1 MSMKRGAKG
10 AALGVVTRR
19 SSANPD
25 PLSAAALRLM
35 KIGLEPGVPT
45 GYPGGAKGAACIS
58 VDFDVTSGERYPWN
72 HEGTSALLRLSE
84 AHGVPFTWAIC
95 GRTAEEDPKAFE
107 SILSSSVRQDIG
119 VHTYSHMYADERTEE
134 EYERD
139 ITKCVSVLRLSS
151 PPRSFVFPKNREG
164 HFGLL
169 RRLGF
174 TSFRGKRR
182 VVGAPVDVQG
192 LWNLRPVYYLDGK
205 SLKAAGLI
213 KSFLDACIARSA
225 VFHLWTH
232 PWSLAVGGKVDR
244 MAAEVVG
251 PVLAHIEE
259 MRSQG
264 SLYVGTM
271 DDLSSFMTSS
281 IGS

>member
-19 SSANPD
+19 RSVNPD

-35 KIGLEPGVPT
+35 KIGLEPGLPS
-45 GYPGGAKGAACIS
+45 GYLGGARGAACIS

-72 HEGTSALLRLSE
+72 HEGTSALLGLSE
-84 AHGVPFTWAIC
+84 DYGIPFTWAIC
-95 GRTAEEDPKAFE
+95 GKTAEEDPKAYE
-107 SILSSSVRQDIG
+107 SILSSSVKQDVG
-119 VHTYSHMYADERTEE
+119 VHTYSHVYADECTEE

-139 ITKCVSVLRLSS
+139 IAKCISVLRLSS

-182 VVGAPVDVQG
+182 VVGAPADVQG

-205 SLKAAGLI
+205 SLEAAGLI
-213 KSFLDACIARSA
+213 RSFVDACIARSA

-232 PWSLAVGGKVDR
+232 PWSLAVEGKVDR
-244 MAAEVVG
+244 MVAEVMR
-251 PVLAHIEE
+251 PVFAYLEE
-259 MRSQG
+259 MRTQG
-264 SLYVGTM
+264 SLCVGTM
-271 DDLSSFMTSS
+271 DELSSFMSS
-281 IGS
+281 TRS